1 MAADRQTLLTRRRFM
16 ARSAQLTAGLV
27 AGGLV
32 GLPELGLASAE
43 PAREATLTPPQL
55 PGGSLSNDDYWRF
68 ADWLAPYFDALWIP
82 EKSAYGSGN
91 SGVGR
96 IYHNSSLLTTHAVAA
111 LTGHQGACRND
122 DRARVLTRRLCDSP
136 PWSELTEPIEPDP
149 QFHTP
154 GWVESFG
161 TRDAAMDKSIDPKV
175 AEALMYAWRARDE
188 LDLGQETTDLI
199 ADRISRCAHGPFF
212 RFPNVR
218 LNQINWNCELYAHL
232 ATVTGDVELLRN
244 DYRAQVERF
253 CAGIKVPAM
262 PGGSPNLGPGY
273 RFHYLPNKPPTHPF
287 NLDSSEYASETCHF
301 ILYYEQA
308 LRAGMAPL
316 APEQMVL
323 LRAWIEHVLYAY
335 WTHGGY
341 LNWDTGYGFRRWHAG
356 RTWAFAQQ
364 GLLAI
369 ASSPR
374 FYNVAEMGHWAKYF
388 FDRGLELY
396 VRLSALAPDARGI
409 ASANLYDVNV
419 APLGPSIR
427 ELFAARMQANAAR
440 AVALGLA
447 AQPAAEPPPLYSFDG
462 DIGRL
467 AITTPVYNTAVLAV
481 NQRAVPYGGME
492 LARLYDSQQRVVA
505 NVGGRP
511 WASFGVL
518 VRDASAREV
527 LFSQKPRALPPPNP
541 PLQLL
546 ASPLGA
552 VGVAE
557 AYPRR
562 PYGGPFKAI
571 VARGGSASP
580 EAAIETTHRFE
591 PASIETRWKV
601 RALKHIRL
609 TVDVLFPSWGRAAQV
624 EAILAGGRR
633 VTLAKKGLK
642 RRQISLRNVAY
653 FYIAGEETGYVVVP
667 VGRRPRAVA
676 HILRPKAQ
684 SSAPRPGPT
693 LALQLARQRKFKRRE
708 LAVRIAPAA
717 SKDEAAAVAKRL
729 RGTERPPRPP
739 AKKKT

>member
-1 MAADRQTLLTRRRFM
+1 M
-16 ARSAQLTAGLV
+16 ARSAQLTAGLL

-32 GLPELGLASAE
+32 GEAGGGLLGLPELDAAGAA
-43 PAREATLTPPQL
+43 PVRDAAVPPPQL
-55 PGGSLSNDDYWRF
+55 ATGSLSNDDYWRF
-68 ADWLAPYFDALWIP
+68 ADWIAPYFDALWIP
-82 EKSAYGSGN
+82 EKNVYGSGN
-91 SGVGR
+91 SAIGR
-96 IYHNSSLLTTHAVAA
+96 IYHNSSLLTTHAIAA
-111 LTGHQGACRND
+111 LAGHQGACRND
-122 DRARVLTRRLCDSP
+122 DRARILARRLCDSP

-149 QFHTP
+149 QFHAP

-188 LDLGQETTDLI
+188 LDLPQETLDLI
-199 ADRISRCAHGPFF
+199 ADRISRCAHGAFF

-232 ATVTGDVELLRN
+232 ATVTGDVELLRS

-253 CAGIKVPAM
+253 CAGIKVPAV

-308 LRAGMAPL
+308 LRTGMAPL
-316 APEQMVL
+316 APEQMIL

-374 FYNVAEMGHWAKYF
+374 FHNVPEMGSWAKYF
-388 FDRGLELY
+388 FDRGLQLY
-396 VRLSALAPDARGI
+396 TRLSALAPDARGI
-409 ASANLYDVNV
+409 APANLYDVNV

-427 ELFAARMQANAAR
+427 ELFAARMQANSAR
-440 AVALGLA
+440 AVALGIA
-447 AQPAAEPPPLYSFDG
+447 GRPAAEPPPLYSFDG

-527 LFSQKPRALPPPNP
+527 LFSQKARVLPPPIP

-552 VGVAE
+552 VRTAQ

-562 PYGGPFKAI
+562 PYGGPFKTI
-571 VARGGSASP
+571 VARGGSASSQV
-580 EAAIETTHRFE
+580 AVETTHRFE
-591 PASIETRWKV
+591 SASIETRWKV
-601 RALKHIRL
+601 RALRRIRL
-609 TVDVLFPSWGRAAQV
+609 TVDVLFPSWGRAARV

-633 VTLAKKGLK
+633 VTLAKKGAP

-653 FYIAGEETGYVVVP
+653 FYVAGEETGYVVVP
-667 VGRRPRAVA
+667 VGRRPRGVA
-676 HILRPKAQ
+676 HILKPKAQ
-684 SSAPRPGPT
+684 SSAPKPGPT
-693 LALQLARQRKFKRRE
+693 LALQLARQKKFKHR
-708 LAVRIAPAA
+708 AVAVKIAPAA
-717 SKDEAAAVAKRL
+717 NELEAAAVAKAL
-729 RGTERPPRPP
+729 RGTARRPRRP
-739 AKKKT
+739 AKKRR